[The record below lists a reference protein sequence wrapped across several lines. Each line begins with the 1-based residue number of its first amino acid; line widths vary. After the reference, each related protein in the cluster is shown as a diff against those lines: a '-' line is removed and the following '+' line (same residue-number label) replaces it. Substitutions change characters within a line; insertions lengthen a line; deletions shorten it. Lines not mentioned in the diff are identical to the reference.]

1 MRYPVPGG
9 QPPFICS
16 SPRSL
21 VPLYKRCHVGRHRY
35 LLVYY
40 RRTPVRIWIRLI
52 SNHEMPSAH
61 GVSNPYL
68 VTHTSRTRPCSMRK
82 RDLKKRELICRSVLS
97 KSKGWKTGILNLL
110 LHTSHQ
116 HTVPVAGLIHPQRTT
131 SAPCK
136 PRFLRI
142 DHVDDSFNMISR
154 APTRASVV
162 PDLFLSRLRCRSSTF
177 HHQIQ
182 RHVFILGFS
191 RVLLVK
197 FHPTASSRWV
207 LLT

>member
-1 MRYPVPGG
+1 MSRSGG
-9 QPPFICS
+9 VDSCWSTI
-16 SPRSL
+16 
-21 VPLYKRCHVGRHRY
+21 
-35 LLVYY
+35 

-68 VTHTSRTRPCSMRK
+68 VTHTSRTRPCSMHKIPVFYPLLFESTLLQISSRF
-82 RDLKKRELICRSVLS
+82 LRSLF
-97 KSKGWKTGILNLL
+97 LNLL
-110 LHTSHQ
+110 LHPSHQ
-116 HTVPVAGLIHPQRTT
+116 HTVPVAGLIRPQRKT
-131 SAPCK
+131 SVPCK

-142 DHVDDSFNMISR
+142 DYVDDSFNMISR

-177 HHQIQ
+177 RHQIQ
-182 RHVFILGFS
+182 RHVVILGFS

-197 FHPTASSRWV
+197 FHPIASSRWL